1 MCVLQG
7 LRNARETDCKSLCWS
22 FLQEKKKK
30 EHIVF
35 FPYRPLTARHKFL
48 LRLSRKP
55 HAWTKI
61 KKRKLRAFLQ
71 ENANKILPEVFS
83 S

>member
-1 MCVLQG
+1 MSSKG
-7 LRNARETDCKSLCWS
+7 LGMPEKLIASL
-22 FLQEKKKK
+22 FAGAFFRKKKK

-55 HAWTKI
+55 HSWTKI
-61 KKRKLRAFLQ
+61 KKRKFHAFLQ
-71 ENANKILPEVFS
+71 VNANKILTEVFS